1 MRRENKK
8 NMIEG
13 LQLSIPKRMAIL
25 KNILTVS
32 LLVSV
37 LSSLHLWCGERSFP
51 RSQVWTW
58 FYLNEWGE
66 ISLLACYCLLLIAS
80 MFLRKQRLIMFLS
93 LVIATVF
100 VLADLNRLQP
110 WFFLYNA
117 MLTAFVFYDGRVDD
131 SNKFTSYFI
140 ILQLIFA
147 SVYFFAGLN
156 RFNSFFVQEEFTY
169 TIAPLQNIL
178 SERHYLFFLKIGV
191 SIPYLMVFIGL
202 GLIIT
207 SIRYLAFALVVLFH
221 LLLFFLMM
229 PAFGNYNYPL
239 WISQPMFILLA
250 LFLFSGKTKQR
261 YFSPSFL
268 MGVPLFYLVVA
279 LFLILPF
286 FTKLGT
292 WPQYLTGDF
301 KNYKSEQ
308 HLLKLKPSVFEKIP
322 NYEKSFCKES
332 SNGYS
337 LDYNAW
343 CLHELNAAC
352 FNEKAIEKEVEAYV
366 KQFDV
371 KSPKNVQLALN

>member
-1 MRRENKK
+1 
-8 NMIEG
+8 MIEG
-13 LQLSIPKRMAIL
+13 LQLSIPKRMAFI

-51 RSQVWTW
+51 HSQVWAW
-58 FYLNEWGE
+58 FYLTEWGE
-66 ISLLACYCLLLIAS
+66 ISLLLVYCLLLIAS
-80 MFLRKQRLIMFLS
+80 MFLRKQRLILFLS
-93 LVIATVF
+93 LLVASIF
-100 VLADLNRLQP
+100 VLTDLNRLQP

-117 MLTAFVFYDGRVDD
+117 MLTTFVFYNGRVDD

-156 RFNSFFVQEEFTY
+156 RFNSFFIQEEFTY
-169 TIAPLQNIL
+169 TIAPLQSIL
-178 SERHYLFFLKIGV
+178 SERHYLFFVRIGV

-202 GLIIT
+202 GLVIT
-207 SIRYLAFALVVLFH
+207 YIRYLAFALVVLFH
-221 LLLFFLMM
+221 LLLFFLMT

-239 WISQPMFILLA
+239 WISQLVFILVA

-268 MGVPLFYLVVA
+268 MNVPLFYAVVIV
-279 LFLILPF
+279 FLILPF

-292 WPQYLTGDF
+292 WPPYLTGDF
-301 KNYKSEQ
+301 KNYKCEQ
-308 HLLKLKPSVFEKIP
+308 HLIKLSHKVYDRIP

-332 SNGYS
+332 TDCFL

-343 CLHELNAAC
+343 CLHELNSAC
-352 FNEKAIEKEVEAYV
+352 FNEALIEKKVEAYV

-371 KSPKNVQLALN
+371 NLPKNVQLALN